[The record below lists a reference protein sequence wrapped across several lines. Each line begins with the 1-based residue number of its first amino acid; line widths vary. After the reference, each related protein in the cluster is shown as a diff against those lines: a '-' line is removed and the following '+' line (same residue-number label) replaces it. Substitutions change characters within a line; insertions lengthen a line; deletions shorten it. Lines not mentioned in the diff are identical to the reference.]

1 MSGGQR
7 KSKSSGVG
15 RACSVEESEDHSEGG
30 RAGGLVF
37 HLSLRSY
44 CKAIKSHCQ

>member
-1 MSGGQR
+1 MQ
-7 KSKSSGVG
+7 
-15 RACSVEESEDHSEGG
+15 SVEESEDHSEGG

-44 CKAIKSHCQ
+44 CKVIKSHCQ